1 MAMVVVRASI
11 VIVVS
16 NRLIFVFLSFV
27 LCKDSANERHENLFS
42 DGRVQSILCKDSA
55 NERHENLF
63 SDGRV
68 QPILCKDSANERHEN
83 LFSDGRMQPI
93 LCKVTA
99 FLPTIAFRSGVKM
112 QCAPVFHLNI

>member
-1 MAMVVVRASI
+1 MVVVRASI

-42 DGRVQSILCKDSA
+42 DGRVQ
-55 NERHENLF
+55 
-63 SDGRV
+63 
-68 QPILCKDSANERHEN
+68 
-83 LFSDGRMQPI
+83 PI

-112 QCAPVFHLNI
+112 RCAPVFHLNI